1 MRRCGHMRL
10 ANSDTTVRPMRHVSD
25 TKNFF
30 SDTTV
35 AASSYESRDQ
45 QPRRGPTLPL
55 NARLWH

>member
-1 MRRCGHMRL
+1 MRRRGRMRL
-10 ANSDTTVRPMRHVSD
+10 ANSDTMVRPMRHVSD

-30 SDTTV
+30 RYDRGRIQLRV
-35 AASSYESRDQ
+35 RDQ